1 MPTYTF
7 RNNKTGE
14 EWTEIMNMSERE
26 EVLKDKDIEQL
37 IVSAPP
43 LVDPVGLSIKG
54 VKNKPDGGFR
64 DLLKTIKKGNSK
76 GFQKSSVNTF

>member
-1 MPTYTF
+1 MPVYTF
-7 RNNKTGE
+7 KNNKTGE

-43 LVDPVGLSIKG
+43 LVDPV
-54 VKNKPDGGFR
+54 
-64 DLLKTIKKGNSK
+64 
-76 GFQKSSVNTF
+76 